1 MFSRENQNGRI
12 TFDRPMGVSGSAA
25 MMPGFGYNTKG
36 SGTEAEEAIRGI
48 VTPNLLNQTFFSQA
62 NIQIIQNKIRRE
74 VYDRTNGES
83 LVDEQP
89 IEQLILVMRAMYLQF
104 GRNMP
109 TQIAQQVAELN
120 DHVAEFIVPK
130 IISESSM
137 YLKYMYD
144 ISHKPVP
151 LAHPVVLRQKGS
163 KTVAFDRF

>member
-1 MFSRENQNGRI
+1 
-12 TFDRPMGVSGSAA
+12 MGVSGSAA

-62 NIQIIQNKIRRE
+62 NIQIIQNKIRRD

-144 ISHKPVP
+144 ISHNPVP